1 LIAGVP
7 QDRRMTNTAAPRG
20 LAARWP
26 TALALVT
33 VAGALVL
40 IIATD
45 REAEFFGPAVATMAG
60 IYLMAYAIG
69 KPWTAWVAFA
79 VLSAVAAVFHTLAEA
94 EVWSVEP
101 GIGMTA
107 VLVVLWLWVIAR
119 RRFTEPTFTLE
130 TAGMLFFG
138 AVTVLVV
145 ATQSTTAIV
154 IAGLGWLTH
163 GAWDAY
169 HFRRNTIV
177 NRPWSEY
184 CGVIDLAVGTSLLVA
199 AAA

>member
-1 LIAGVP
+1 M
-7 QDRRMTNTAAPRG
+7 RNTAARHG

-33 VAGALVL
+33 IVGALGLV
-40 IIATD
+40 IGTD

-60 IYLMAYAIG
+60 IYVMAYAIG
-69 KPWTAWVAFA
+69 RPWTAWVAFA
-79 VLSAVAAVFHTLAEA
+79 VLSVVAAVFHTLYATD
-94 EVWSVEP
+94 VWSVEP
-101 GIGMTA
+101 GIGMTV
-107 VLVVLWLWVIAR
+107 VLVVLWLWAIAR
-119 RRFTEPTFTLE
+119 RRFTEPTFSLE

-154 IAGLGWLTH
+154 VAGLGWLAH

-184 CGVIDLAVGTSLLVA
+184 CGLIDLAVGTSLLIA